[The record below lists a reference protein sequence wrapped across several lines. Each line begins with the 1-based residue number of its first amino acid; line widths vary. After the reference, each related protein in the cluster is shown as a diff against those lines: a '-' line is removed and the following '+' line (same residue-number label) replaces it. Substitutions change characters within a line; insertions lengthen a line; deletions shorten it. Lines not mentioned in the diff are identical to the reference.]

1 MKIVSEKEAY
11 ENLANAIIVSAV
23 EDYKSALVK
32 LKRHPDNKR
41 ALDEIRNLEKFFSS
55 EWYELLTDLDA
66 SYLLRKVREL
76 VEEEV

>member
-41 ALDEIRNLEKFFSS
+41 ALDEIRNLEKFFYS

-66 SYLLRKVREL
+66 SYLLRKVRDL